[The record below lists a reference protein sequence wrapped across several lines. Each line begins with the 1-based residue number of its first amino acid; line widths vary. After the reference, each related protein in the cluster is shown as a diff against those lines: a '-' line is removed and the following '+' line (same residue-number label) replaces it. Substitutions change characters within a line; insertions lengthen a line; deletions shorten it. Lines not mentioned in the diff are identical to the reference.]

1 MRSKRI
7 LALGSVM
14 SAFGA
19 LGVFLVMSALS
30 TSLEGPV
37 SFVVGFFLGLVTG
50 LGAVLALFNLPHARN
65 LR

>member
-19 LGVFLVMSALS
+19 LGVFLVTSALS